1 MARTALI
8 YDEVFLEH
16 NTGSHPESPTRV
28 EQVYAYLRSQPIFE
42 RLRQVAPRPAS
53 EDELL
58 LAHSKSYVDFIGSLP
73 GDQVRYL
80 DPDTVFGPGSL
91 EAALSAAGAVVKA
104 VEDISEGSYERAFCL
119 VRPPGHHATRDRAMG
134 FCIFNNVAIGAAF
147 AARRAGLERPA
158 IIDFD
163 VHHGNGTQDI
173 FYEDGDILYC
183 SIHEWPFYPGT
194 GSPSETGRREGEG
207 KTVNVPLPGASG
219 IDEYMEVL
227 RDTVLP
233 AVRKHKPAILFLS
246 AGFDADRADPI
257 GGMDLTAD
265 GYGEVTDA
273 IVEAAQDMCGG
284 RIVSALEGGYNVNA
298 LSASLHAH
306 LEALLR

>member
-1 MARTALI
+1 LTRTALI
-8 YDEVFLEH
+8 YDEVFREH
-16 NTGSHPESPTRV
+16 NTGSHPENASRV
-28 EQVYAYLRSQPIFE
+28 EQVHAYLKSQPVFK
-42 RLRQVAPRPAS
+42 RLLTVAPRPAS

-58 LAHSKSYVDFIGSLP
+58 LVHSKSYIDFIRSLQ
-73 GDQVRYL
+73 GDKVRYL

-91 EAALSAAGAVVKA
+91 EAALSASGAVVKA
-104 VEDISEGSYERAFCL
+104 VEDISRGSYDRAFCL
-119 VRPPGHHATRDRAMG
+119 VRPPGHHANVDRAMG
-134 FCIFNNVAIGAAF
+134 FCIFNNVAVGTAF

-173 FYEDGDILYC
+173 FYEDGDVLYC
-183 SIHEWPFYPGT
+183 SMHEWPFYPGT
-194 GSPSETGRREGEG
+194 GSPSETGLGEGEG

-219 IDEYMEVL
+219 IDEYMDAL
-227 RDTVLP
+227 RDTILP
-233 AVRKHKPAILFLS
+233 AVRRHRPAIIFLS

-265 GYGEVTDA
+265 GYGEITGA
-273 IVEAAQDMCGG
+273 IVEYARDTCDG
-284 RIVSALEGGYNVNA
+284 RIVSALEGGYNVKA
-298 LSASLHAH
+298 LSASVHAH